1 VPLSVVARSRKTNKM
16 DDIIGKDV
24 DSSRVEPTP
33 SVPLQEPQRRFS
45 QMMRDTSKKIEYAVE
60 DISQFLDL
68 QSKVE
73 HVVEESKREGSEG
86 GRKEL
91 QRGES
96 LKKMLNPES
105 IMLRDKIAFFL
116 GVANV
121 ALIGYLMGKCP
132 EEYYHYWTLKSIVLF
147 TMRWYKCKKIGYQYL
162 MFELCYFG
170 NILGIVH
177 VYLFPGYILMRRL
190 AFSICAGPLM
200 WSILAMNNA
209 LVFHDIDKVTTL
221 MMHASP
227 ALTAWSLRWYPDE
240 RWLSTVLDVS
250 EYAKPDVF
258 QLVVIPIVFYLAWVV
273 MYYFLTFVLLK
284 EQIRKRGGVTMFE
297 LMVPKD
303 TAKAR
308 KSPIAKFVLS
318 VPEAWQPILYLC
330 CHAFA
335 ALVSF
340 LPTYLFWQYFWL
352 HTMALLF
359 CLALSIWNGGNYYFK
374 VFAKRYL
381 QQLEER
387 SHHGKKA

>member
-1 VPLSVVARSRKTNKM
+1 M